1 MVVGRAG
8 ERAALR
14 TQWWRKR
21 ERGRGNRFYGG
32 HKIHLH
38 CSASLALPF
47 PPHLLYPLKRSR
59 AGLLG
64 DTLQDPTPK
73 PPSTFTFEIRMW
85 TDADAER

>member
-1 MVVGRAG
+1 MVVGRARQ
-8 ERAALR
+8 RANGIAYSVA
-14 TQWWRKR
+14 KR
-21 ERGRGNRFYGG
+21 ERGNRFYGG

-47 PPHLLYPLKRSR
+47 PPHLLYPPKRSR